1 MCDFLLVYQ
10 IYTIYSTIY
19 HFYSIH
25 GNPLKDAGM
34 QRISKELA
42 QHPRIVSLD
51 VSDCELT
58 DKSME
63 FICPLLPNSGS
74 KTGDYK

>member
-1 MCDFLLVYQ
+1 
-10 IYTIYSTIY
+10 
-19 HFYSIH
+19 
-25 GNPLKDAGM
+25 M

-74 KTGDYK
+74 KTGDYKIIMIARISHSDQTMCKTMTKKR

>member
-1 MCDFLLVYQ
+1 
-10 IYTIYSTIY
+10 
-19 HFYSIH
+19 
-25 GNPLKDAGM
+25 M

-51 VSDCELT
+51 ASDCELT

-74 KTGDYK
+74 KIGDYKIIMIARISNPDQTMCKTMTKKR